1 MKTFLKFLGNDS
13 HVAFALLLLA
23 AAGIGGSL
31 ALFHLRIGGWI

>member
-1 MKTFLKFLGNDS
+1 MKTFLKFLGNDT
-13 HVAFALLLLA
+13 HVLAAIVLLT